1 MRWNKL
7 ENEACSVART
17 VSVIGDRW
25 TLLILRD
32 CFLRVRRFEEFQA
45 RLGVT
50 RPILASRLRKL
61 VKDFVLAKVPYQE
74 RPLRY
79 EYRLTQKGLDLYP
92 IVMSIVHWGDVH
104 MAGKKGRPLLHQ
116 HVELR
121 QDLRPGDDLLG
132 MRRAA
137 QPQAGPC
144 PSWAGCGESAPPAAP
159 TRRPTPR
166 QRRPARS
173 SRTSVG
179 NPLARPAL
187 NESTLVS
194 VVFKLTKSNA
204 ETPDTRTRRPAR
216 RRRRCHRRRRGPT
229 LRRRRS
235 CRSASRDATR
245 PRPDADRRG
254 RGRRRHA
261 CVPSASTPARR
272 ARSRPCSPRSSATS
286 GP

>member
-7 ENEACSVART
+7 EDEACSVART

-92 IVMSIVHWGDVH
+92 IVMSIAHWGDVH

-116 HVELR
+116 HVNCGKAF
-121 QDLRPGDDLLG
+121 DPV
-132 MRRAA
+132 MICSA
-137 QPQAGPC
+137 
-144 PSWAGCGESAPPAAP
+144 CGE
-159 TRRPTPR
+159 
-166 QRRPARS
+166 
-173 SRTSVG
+173 
-179 NPLARPAL
+179 PLSPKH
-187 NESTLVS
+187 VH
-194 VVFKLTKSNA
+194 VQ
-204 ETPDTRTRRPAR
+204 
-216 RRRRCHRRRRGPT
+216 RGPGAASPHH
-229 LRRRRS
+229 LPHHLQAVEAKQQRLSRNSRS
-235 CRSASRDATR
+235 Q
-245 PRPDADRRG
+245 
-254 RGRRRHA
+254 H
-261 CVPSASTPARR
+261 
-272 ARSRPCSPRSSATS
+272 
-286 GP
+286 